1 MNYVQKFKSQTWYVK
16 CFILLIL
23 FRPVIDIF
31 WWIRDIEPLLSPLNW
46 AGVLPV
52 VLLLVYMLKS
62 KSDWLKTKDQILK
75 VKGVKLFLAFS
86 VLILM
91 NSIGLLVN
99 GFLFP
104 DFSIFDSL
112 AVSIKL
118 ISLPLFFLF
127 LFTVIDEDVFDLIL
141 KAFLLSTLFPFLMII
156 YEILIGPINPYT
168 PGGRHFERFRGLYS
182 DGINYTIYWMIGLIT
197 SAYFYIKN
205 NSKSN
210 LTFYFLLFTFVL
222 IPISLY
228 FLNQAVAYFIFTFLF
243 TLVLIFVF
251 KKNKIHFLALALS
264 LTLIIVLL
272 YIPGISKISTLFPV
286 DKEVIEGKLEIVH
299 AANGRVWIWVE
310 GLKRLSELPV
320 YTWLFGAALT
330 KIESFN
336 YMTGGAHNDYLRI
349 LYSTGGTGL
358 ILYLLFIFGL
368 FKGFGKLTL
377 HCKFLLISTIC
388 SLLLFSVT
396 HTPTFYLSVVYF
408 LTTVLAR
415 FLKTNISANDTK

>member
-16 CFILLIL
+16 CFIILIL

-52 VLLLVYMLKS
+52 VLLVGYVLKS
-62 KSDWLKTKDQILK
+62 KSEWLKTKEQILK

-86 VLILM
+86 VLILI

-104 DFSIFDSL
+104 NFSIFDSL

-141 KAFLLSTLFPFLMII
+141 KAFLLSTLFPFLMIV

-197 SAYFYIKN
+197 STYFYIKD
-205 NSKSN
+205 SN
-210 LTFYFLLFTFVL
+210 KLTFSILTFALCLIALSLF
-222 IPISLY
+222 Y
-228 FLNQAVAYFIFTFLF
+228 LNQAVAYFIFTFLF

-251 KKNKIHFLALALS
+251 RKNKIHFLALALS
-264 LTLIIVLL
+264 LTLIIVLV
-272 YIPGISKISTLFPV
+272 YIPGISKISTLFQV

-358 ILYLLFIFGL
+358 ILYLFFLAGL
-368 FKGFGKLTL
+368 FKRFGKLTL